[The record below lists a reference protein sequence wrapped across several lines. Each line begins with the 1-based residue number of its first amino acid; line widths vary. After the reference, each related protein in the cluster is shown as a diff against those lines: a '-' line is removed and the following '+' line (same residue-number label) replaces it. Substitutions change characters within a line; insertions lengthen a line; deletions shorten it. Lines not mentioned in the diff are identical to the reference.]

1 MTQGITAIIMV
12 RKKITNGVGK
22 MRKPLLVIL
31 VANALGTS
39 SMLSAGELSF
49 APALDTSLV
58 QQKYTFASDTQR
70 DINTLVVTPSFT
82 AEYVARK
89 FTLGATASHTQ
100 QESNVD
106 EDTQEDS
113 FTSYRVNGEF
123 FIVDRLLYIT
133 AASTQNY
140 QSFNPNQ
147 FAVEDFLFR
156 DTPLRKNTR
165 QQISVNSNVQ
175 NNDYINGNLQA
186 FFSDF
191 NIAAL
196 ETEVSDRESS
206 TSGFSAQLR
215 QGDDSKAMTWSLVLN
230 QQDSEQFSTNDLSTR
245 YAQLTTNFRVFSDVG
260 LTATAQT
267 EQNEVTGTTQDFSQ
281 LRDFSSVGLGINYSP
296 SANRIIALTYNQG
309 TTDGLNGVADEE
321 VNFVAGSIDWAFSSR
336 TLLNL
341 TASKRFY
348 GRSANGTFSYN
359 TKYWRASAMRSETV
373 TSTSRLL
380 NEGSS
385 LETFVCPAGGGS
397 VGDCFLPDT
406 LDYTLGAGENFVNF
420 LQPNI
425 SLEDSIILRKNT
437 VLSVGYQKRKLSLS
451 FSASVNEDENQANL
465 VTTETES
472 KNASI
477 TYKVGARSSLSLT
490 WTDSETTRIDN
501 DNNTLSGNT
510 DKVALKF
517 ERTFGRDWSAN
528 TELANIN
535 REGFVPGFATQGDE
549 LKDKRFS
556 VGLSYQPK
564 LK

>member
-1 MTQGITAIIMV
+1 
-12 RKKITNGVGK
+12 

-39 SMLSAGELSF
+39 AMLSAGELSF

-58 QQKYTFASDTQR
+58 QQKYTFASDAQR

-82 AEYVARK
+82 AEYSARK
-89 FTLGATASHTQ
+89 FTLSATAAHTQ

-123 FIVDRLLYIT
+123 FIVDRLLYLT
-133 AASTQNY
+133 VARSQSH

-147 FAVEDFLFR
+147 FAIEDFLFR
-156 DTPLRKNTR
+156 DTPLRKNTS
-165 QQISVNSNVQ
+165 QQISLNSNIQ

-186 FFSDF
+186 FHSQFDIS
-191 NIAAL
+191 AL
-196 ETEVSDRESS
+196 ATELNDNESS

-215 QGDDSKAMTWSLVLN
+215 QGDDIKAMTWSLVLN
-230 QQDSEQFSTNDLSTR
+230 HQDSEQFSANDLSTQ
-245 YAQLTTNFRVFSDVG
+245 YAQLTTNFRVFNDFG
-260 LTATAQT
+260 LTTTAQT
-267 EQNEVTGTTQDFSQ
+267 EKNEVTGTTQAFSQ
-281 LRDFSSVGLGINYSP
+281 LRDFSSIGLGVNYSP
-296 SANRIIALTYNQG
+296 SANRIIALTYNKG
-309 TTDGLNGVADEE
+309 TTDGLNGQAEE
-321 VNFVAGSIDWAFSSR
+321 EDNFVAGSINWAFSSR
-336 TLLNL
+336 TQLTLN
-341 TASKRFY
+341 AAKRFY
-348 GRSANGTFSYN
+348 GRSASGNLSYN
-359 TKYWRASAMRSETV
+359 TKHWRASATRSETV

-385 LETFVCPAGGGS
+385 LAAFVCPTGATS

-406 LDYTLGAGENFVNF
+406 LDYNLGAGENFVNF

-425 SLEDSIILRKNT
+425 SLEDSIILRKNN
-437 VLSVGYQKRKLSLS
+437 VVSVGYQKRKLSLS
-451 FSASVNEDENQANL
+451 FSASLNEDENQANFI
-465 VTTETES
+465 TTETAS

-490 WTDSETTRIDN
+490 WTDSETKRIDQD
-501 DNNTLSGNT
+501 DNNLSGNT
-510 DKVALKF
+510 DKVALRF

-528 TELANIN
+528 AELANIN
-535 REGFVPGFATQGDE
+535 RDGFVPGFATQGDK
-549 LKDKRFS
+549 LKDKRVS
-556 VGLSYQPK
+556 VGLSYQPQ